1 MMLYPSVDAVV
12 PNLHQMKSVWKEPTK
27 NKQRDLE
34 ELSEVSKTVST
45 AASSVIQETDKKKGP
60 KIAPELY

>member
-1 MMLYPSVDAVV
+1 
-12 PNLHQMKSVWKEPTK
+12 MKSVWKEPTK
-27 NKQRDLE
+27 NKLKDLE

-45 AASSVIQETDKKKGP
+45 AASSVIQEADKKKGP